1 MLFLKLKLSI
11 NWKGVVTLTKL
22 HDDGYTRCSWNT
34 TDSVYL
40 DYHDH
45 EWGRPQYDSQK
56 LFEMLCLE
64 GMQAGL
70 SWITILKRREAYR
83 KAFSSFDPRTVADY
97 SAEKV
102 EQLMGNS
109 AIIRNRLKI
118 NAIITNARMFLELEK
133 EQSFSQFL
141 WSFVGGK
148 PIVHYYKES
157 AAVPASSEESL
168 LMSKA
173 LKKRGFKFVGGT
185 ICYAFMQATGMV
197 NDHETGCF
205 CFREITNGNHLA
217 CMEN

>member
-1 MLFLKLKLSI
+1 MVK
-11 NWKGVVTLTKL
+11 LTKL

-34 TDSVYL
+34 TDPVYL

-70 SWITILKRREAYR
+70 SWITILKRRTAYR
-83 KAFSSFDPRTVADY
+83 EAFSGFDPQTIADY
-97 SAEKV
+97 SAAKV
-102 EQLMGNS
+102 EQLMENS
-109 AIIRNRLKI
+109 GIIRNRLKI
-118 NAIITNARMFLELEK
+118 NAIITNAQMFLELEK
-133 EQSFSQFL
+133 ERSFSQFL

-148 PIVHYYKES
+148 PITHYYKEI
-157 AAVPASSEESL
+157 AAIPAFSEESL

-205 CFREITNGNHLA
+205 CFREIVGKV
-217 CMEN
+217 ENKSICSES